1 MSLFSFGLY
10 DRLMTAFSDVPN
22 SGRKLVTLPK
32 RMAWDALLKEHI
44 RKLDEKKPVIY
55 CGDLNVSHKEIG
67 IFILI
72 IFSVCEKLFHIIMF
86 TFIC

>member
-1 MSLFSFGLY
+1 MGFP
-10 DRLMTAFSDVPN
+10 DVPN

-44 RKLDEKKPVIY
+44 RKLNEKKPVIY

-67 IFILI
+67 TFVSMLVIPRL
-72 IFSVCEKLFHIIMF
+72 LPDFH
-86 TFIC
+86 